1 VLPTTGWHWA
11 LNTNRF
17 NLMKSTIALLTA
29 LLLFPLAGLT
39 AAEPAK
45 PNIVFIYA
53 DDWGWGDLSCH
64 GHTWLKTPNLD
75 KLAAEGTDF
84 QQFNV
89 LNPVCSPSR
98 TAALTGRYP
107 ARFGINNVFG
117 GGLEGTPEMP
127 DWLSGKAPTTPRYLK
142 AAGYRT
148 AHFGKWHLGSGGP
161 EMADYG
167 IDESAV
173 YGGPGPKVSPSGLD
187 IATHAVKFIE
197 ANKSSSF
204 YMNVWLHESH
214 LAHSPSAESMEK
226 WKHLDEQK
234 QVYAAVITDGDN
246 KVGMIL
252 EALDKA
258 GITQNTIVVFSS
270 DNGPESTGEANKKDK
285 GSKDKF
291 GSYYSVGETGGLRGR
306 KRSLYEGGIRVPFI
320 VRWPGH
326 TKSGLKNNTTVFT
339 AVDLLPTFCAAAG
352 VTPPADAKGD
362 GENLLAAF
370 NGETPKRTRPIF
382 WLHKGKAADPDWW
395 PRLAVRDGDWK
406 LLMTYEAER
415 VELHDLSSDRAEDVA
430 RDEAKAHPEVV
441 ARLSKLAL
449 DWYATLPTEADPTCV
464 SKERV
469 SEPKKQSK
477 TPKPVTESPTKDRNL
492 PFNRWD
498 TNKDDFL
505 SLEEYKTGQKDGPDL
520 DARYKRFDKD
530 NDDKVSRKEFVTP
543 SAK

>member
-1 VLPTTGWHWA
+1 MKYSVVLLA
-11 LNTNRF
+11 
-17 NLMKSTIALLTA
+17 S
-29 LLLFPLAGLT
+29 LLLSPLAG
-39 AAEPAK
+39 PALQAQSK

-64 GHTWLKTPNLD
+64 GHSFLKTPNLD
-75 KLAAEGTDF
+75 RLAAEGTDF

-117 GGLEGTPEMP
+117 GGLDGTPEMP
-127 DWLSGKAPTTPRYLK
+127 DWLDGKAPTTPRYLK

-148 AHFGKWHLGSGGP
+148 AHFGKWHLGSDGP
-161 EMADYG
+161 QMADYG

-173 YGGPGPKVSPSGLD
+173 YNGPGPKVSPSGPEIVD
-187 IATHAVKFIE
+187 HAVKFIE
-197 ANKSSSF
+197 AHKGSPF

-252 EALDKA
+252 DALEKA
-258 GITQNTIVVFSS
+258 GIAQNTLVAFSS

-285 GSKDKF
+285 GGEGKY

-306 KRSLYEGGIRVPFI
+306 KRSLYEGGVRVPFI

-326 TKSGLKNNTTVFT
+326 TKTGFKNDTTVFT

-352 VTPPADAKGD
+352 VTLPDDAKGD
-362 GENLLAAF
+362 GENLIGAF
-370 NGETPKRTRPIF
+370 NGETTPRTRPIF
-382 WLHKGKAADPDWW
+382 WLHKGKAAEPDWW
-395 PRLAVRDGDWK
+395 PRLAVRDGNLK
-406 LLMTYEAER
+406 LLMTYGAER
-415 VELHDLSSDRAEDVA
+415 VELHDLSSDRAEAMDVSK
-430 RDEAKAHPEVV
+430 DHPEVV
-441 ARLSKLAL
+441 AKLSKLLL
-449 DWYATLPTEADPTCV
+449 DWYATLPTEADPTCL
-464 SKERV
+464 SKPRDSV
-469 SEPKKQSK
+469 PKQREKKSK
-477 TPKPVTESPTKDRNL
+477 GPEVKMSTKDRNI

-498 TNKDDFL
+498 TNKDEFL
-505 SLEEYKTGQKDGPDL
+505 SLEEYKAGLSQGDDL
-520 DARYKRFDKD
+520 ESRFKSFDKD
-530 NDDKVSRKEFVTP
+530 RDSKVSRKEFVTP
-543 SAK
+543 SGARATETSN